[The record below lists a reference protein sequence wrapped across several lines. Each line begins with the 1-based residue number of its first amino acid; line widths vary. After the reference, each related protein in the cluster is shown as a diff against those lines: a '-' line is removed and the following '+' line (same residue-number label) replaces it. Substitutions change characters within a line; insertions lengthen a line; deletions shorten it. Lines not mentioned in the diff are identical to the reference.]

1 MSLDIQFQLKK
12 NPYYISYLREN
23 SIWYKYLN
31 RNPNSFKQFE
41 EKVLE
46 HYKLRPSDRINKVF
60 ETFDLIT
67 NIVSTLK

>member
-1 MSLDIQFQLKK
+1 MSLDIQFEIKK

-31 RNPNSFKQFE
+31 RNPKYFKEFE
-41 EKVLE
+41 EKAKE
-46 HYKLRPSDRINKVF
+46 FYKLRPSDRINKMF
-60 ETFDLIT
+60 ETFELIT